1 MKMTKDNVVSWKWII
16 AALPIILF
24 SFSNRHFIRF
34 MEKKHQITANV
45 WDFAL
50 NPLNDPYLMVYYVFP
65 LMVFLSSIYIN
76 RTFDY
81 TKLIRL
87 GSYKNWIVT
96 KAKQLI
102 LLDLYFI
109 GLFLGAIIITAINT
123 PFSMA
128 WSDIGRINES
138 GNVILYTLQSHF
150 STPFV
155 ALSIQIGLFLITLI
169 TVQLIMC
176 VLYAIDKKQSVLHG
190 LNILLF
196 VFGIAGF
203 KIIPDSLALL
213 KAPNYLLSFH
223 GVKSFNSI
231 APSFIIMIMML
242 TITLII
248 VNNIDRNRSSMK
260 QFFTANS
267 PLIAYMLLCLLGICF
282 NIKKYVNEDLPIWNL
297 LIVTFT
303 GTTNEIYSLLA
314 FAYYVVVYIGF
325 IYFVQLSLQRC
336 LSEMSYFTIIRY
348 RSMNRWF
355 LSWFPKIIKSI
366 IVLLFSL
373 MAVTLLIA
381 GIKGYTFDLKQNW
394 IQIIYHFMMNGF
406 LQLLFYVLFVII
418 VSIFTK
424 DVLKSFISLLI
435 LTIFMLPGFRLNNL
449 VPIGLNSMGYLLEN
463 TEIFFITFKLIA
475 YIVIEAI
482 VLIYLL
488 NKKDY
493 TF

>member
-1 MKMTKDNVVSWKWII
+1 MRMTKDYVVSWKWII
-16 AALPIILF
+16 ATLPIILV

-34 MEKKHQITANV
+34 LEKKHQITANV
-45 WDFAL
+45 WDFTL

-102 LLDLYFI
+102 VFDLYFI
-109 GLFLGAIIITAINT
+109 GLFLGGIIITAINT
-123 PFSMA
+123 PFSMG
-128 WSDIGRINES
+128 WSDIGTINES

-155 ALSIQIGLFLITLI
+155 ALAIQIGLFLLTLI

-176 VLYAIDKKQSVLHG
+176 VLYARFKKQSVLHY
-190 LNILLF
+190 LNVLLF
-196 VFGIAGF
+196 VFGTAGF
-203 KIIPDSLALL
+203 KIIPDSLPLL
-213 KAPNYLLSFH
+213 KAPNYLLLFH

-231 APSFIIMIMML
+231 ATPVIIIIMML

-260 QFFTANS
+260 QFSTANY
-267 PLIAYMLLCLLGICF
+267 PLIAYMSLCLLGISI
-282 NIKKYVNEDLPIWNL
+282 NIERYVNEDLPIWNML
-297 LIVTFT
+297 TVTFT
-303 GTTNEIYSLLA
+303 GTTNEMYSLLA
-314 FAYYVVVYIGF
+314 FAYYVVVFIGF
-325 IYFVQLSLQRC
+325 IYFVQLALQRY
-336 LSEMSYFTIIRY
+336 LSDMSYFTIIRY

-355 LSWFPKIIKSI
+355 LSWFPKIVKSI
-366 IVLLFSL
+366 ITLLLSL
-373 MAVTLLIA
+373 MVVTFLIA
-381 GIKGYTFDLKQNW
+381 GLNGYAFDSTDNLFQT
-394 IQIIYHFMMNGF
+394 IYHFIINGF
-406 LQLLFYVLFVII
+406 FQLLFYVLLVII

-424 DVLKSFISLLI
+424 DVLKSFISLLV
-435 LTIFMLPGFRLNNL
+435 LTIFMMPGFRLNNF
-449 VPIGLNSMGYLLEN
+449 VPVGLNSMGYLLEN
-463 TEIFFITFKLIA
+463 EQLFYISLKLIG
-475 YIVIEAI
+475 YIIIEAI
-482 VLIYLL
+482 VLILLL